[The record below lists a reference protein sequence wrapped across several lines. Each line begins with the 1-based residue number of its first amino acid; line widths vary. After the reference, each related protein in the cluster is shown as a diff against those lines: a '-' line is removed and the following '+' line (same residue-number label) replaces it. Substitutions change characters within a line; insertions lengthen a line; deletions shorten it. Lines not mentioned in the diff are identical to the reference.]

1 MEGTAYTRNSVA
13 VAAVCIAL
21 ALTLSACG
29 DVGLGLLD
37 DPSLSEDLKLIVIMC
52 ELVDPSR
59 KTAYKTCLR
68 RFGVLR
74 HGRIPPDGL
83 RSALAA
89 GTSSNGTAVIDFLT
103 VRSKTTGKKLPTWT
117 ADLPETLTRVGRR
130 EIAVSV
136 NITDEEYRSPRGVPK
151 GMTVTLYAVDK
162 KGKREEVGTRSGKVA
177 KSGAGRVV
185 FKNVVAAGSHHTVEV
200 DFDGGSLFPG
210 VLVYNAANVGKA
222 ITRAPARSAGRSS
235 SPASSVLVGP
245 RVELQPR
252 LRQAGSVQRTTTLV
266 TDSFDVKG
274 TTAAGKLP
282 KWKVD
287 IPSTRVKRSAAPR
300 DIAVGL
306 MIAKKQLQSVKL
318 GSERARS
325 RVVRR
330 RQEGKAKEDRHA
342 KGGH

>member
-1 MEGTAYTRNSVA
+1 MEGTAYTRNSVT

-29 DVGLGLLD
+29 DVGLGLLH

-162 KGKREEVGTRSGKVA
+162 KGKREEVGTRSPRAAPGAWCSRTSWPRAATTQSRSTSMAAVSFRACWSTTRQTWARRSRARRPGRLDDPVPPQAQCSSGRGLSSNRASGKRVRFSA
-177 KSGAGRVV
+177 LLRWLPTRSTSKARRLPESCRNGRW
-185 FKNVVAAGSHHTVEV
+185 T
-200 DFDGGSLFPG
+200 SLP
-210 VLVYNAANVGKA
+210 
-222 ITRAPARSAGRSS
+222 
-235 SPASSVLVGP
+235 PASRG
-245 RVELQPR
+245 
-252 LRQAGSVQRTTTLV
+252 
-266 TDSFDVKG
+266 
-274 TTAAGKLP
+274 
-282 KWKVD
+282 
-287 IPSTRVKRSAAPR
+287 APR
-300 DIAVGL
+300 
-306 MIAKKQLQSVKL
+306 
-318 GSERARS
+318 
-325 RVVRR
+325 RVTSLS
-330 RQEGKAKEDRHA
+330 G
-342 KGGH
+342 